1 MKMRS
6 LTRIL
11 ISGVLLAGLLC
22 AVCFSGVAVFH
33 EMQGRKHAFDIM
45 LRGRADSLLGS
56 IRGNSDSED
65 NVTVNPSELALPK
78 GDVYLVTLPSG
89 KVLGQSQ
96 GLSPKILEALSSH
109 TTDGYYTFE
118 AEGRHYRALK
128 LESNRTIY
136 KEEKSNLQQQVV
148 LLYGASTA
156 HLWHE
161 VEEAVQFYVVA
172 CVLLLLL
179 TGFAIAW
186 FLRRWLSPLRELAA
200 RAEEVSADSWDF
212 IPPDAALHTRELEP
226 IASSIQ
232 KLLTGLRQSFDRQ
245 RQFSGDAAHELKTSV
260 AVFKSSLQLL
270 LMRERT
276 IREYVNS
283 IGELLVD
290 TQRMENLTNRM
301 LALARI
307 EETPVNANEIADLS
321 SVLQA
326 TVNRLRAI
334 AQLKLVR
341 FEEHKDLSAHTAMPT
356 DDAEALCSNLL
367 LNAVQ
372 HSRRDSVVHAS
383 VKAQQGTIELIV
395 SDAGEGIP
403 EEALPYVFERFYRA
417 DPSRSRANGGAGL
430 GLAIC
435 KAIVDRCGGAITIS
449 SVPGAGTEVK
459 VVLPIAPLV
468 PHKSRE

>member
-11 ISGVLLAGLLC
+11 TTGVLLAELLC
-22 AVCFSGVAVFH
+22 AVCFSGIAVFH
-33 EMQGRKHAFDIM
+33 EMHDRERAFDIM
-45 LRGRADSLLGS
+45 LRGRADSLLGA
-56 IRGNSDSED
+56 IRGDSDSED
-65 NVTVNPSELALPK
+65 NVTVNPNELVLPK
-78 GDVYLVTLPSG
+78 GDAYLVTLPSG

-96 GLSPKILEALSSH
+96 DLSPKMLGALSSRS
-109 TTDGYYTFE
+109 TDGYYTFE
-118 AEGRHYRALK
+118 TEGRHYRALR
-128 LESNRTIY
+128 LEGNRIIDR
-136 KEEKSNLQQQVV
+136 EEKSDLQQQVV
-148 LLYGASTA
+148 LLYAVSTA

-186 FLRRWLSPLRELAA
+186 FLRQRLSPLRELAA
-200 RAEEVSADSWDF
+200 RAEQVSVDSWDF
-212 IPPDAALHTRELEP
+212 IPPETALHTRELEP
-226 IASSIQ
+226 IASSMQ

-276 IREYVNS
+276 TREYESS
-283 IGELLVD
+283 IGDLLAD
-290 TQRMENLTNRM
+290 TQRMEDLTNRM
-301 LALARI
+301 LALARL
-307 EETPVNANEIADLS
+307 EETPVNANEITDLS
-321 SVLQA
+321 LVLQSA
-326 TVNRLRAI
+326 VDRLRPI

-341 FEEHKDLSAHTAMPT
+341 FEEHKDLNAHTAIPK
-356 DDAEALCSNLL
+356 DDAEVLCSNLL

-372 HSRRDSVVHAS
+372 HSRQDSVVRAS
-383 VKAQQGTIELIV
+383 VKVQHGTAELIV

-435 KAIVDRCGGAITIS
+435 KAIVDRCGGTITIS

-459 VVLPIAPLV
+459 VSLPLANAPTEA
-468 PHKSRE
+468 K